1 VLERTK
7 LKIAQREMEDEI
19 EVLKTRYLNGE
30 ITLQDVAAEMQKLG
44 ATGLQVD
51 RVMAELERARR
62 RQRRAL
68 SPAQVERAF
77 KKGLLDPDEARQR
90 LRALGYSDRDVDILM
105 DLWSREVTS

>member
-19 EVLKTRYLNGE
+19 EAIKTRYLNGE
-30 ITLQDVAAEMQKLG
+30 ITIQDVAAEMQKLG

-62 RQRRAL
+62 KMRRAL

-77 KKGLLDPDEARQR
+77 KRGLLTPDEARQR
-90 LRALGYSDRDVDILM
+90 LRALGYPDRDVDILM
-105 DLWSREVTS
+105 DLWTQEVT